1 MYIVIFQTISFF
13 KYQEVLEVLEFQIPN
28 RDISSEDFYIGREIG
43 KGKPINNQSEK
54 YRSQYHSFDT
64 SRNIVPATKIKHND
78 WWLSPY
84 RNTVIVSQLFFYAE
98 KCLIGKRIWIR
109 ARRALTL
116 DARARVCVSARARAC
131 YCRIDFLLP

>member
-1 MYIVIFQTISFF
+1 MNNETCNLDIRIIYIYIVIFQTISFL
-13 KYQEVLEVLEFQIPN
+13 KYQERRRSVGTFGISN

-78 WWLSPY
+78 
-84 RNTVIVSQLFFYAE
+84 
-98 KCLIGKRIWIR
+98 
-109 ARRALTL
+109 
-116 DARARVCVSARARAC
+116 
-131 YCRIDFLLP
+131 